1 MPKQLSCGQQQRVAP
16 ARAIVIKPSV
26 LLLDEPLSALDRR
39 LRQEMQVE
47 LLRIQRESGLT
58 TIFVTHDQEEALTL
72 SDKVAILDKGRIV
85 QMGAPE
91 TVYEKPLTRFAAEFL
106 GDSNFLVGTV
116 ENGAVRL
123 SDGTTVRS
131 ASPLPANSTKVTLAV
146 RPEKMSISAGN
157 AEGNSLAA
165 RITTVIYAGPVLSYL
180 LETKDGLPLKLFVQ
194 NRDGTVRKEGDS
206 VTLNWSPEHTVCVM
220 D

>member
-1 MPKQLSCGQQQRVAP
+1 M
-16 ARAIVIKPSV
+16 VIKPSV

-85 QMGAPE
+85 QIGAPE

-106 GDSNFLVGTV
+106 GDSNFLKGKV
-116 ENGAVRL
+116 ESGAVRL
-123 SDGTTVRS
+123 ADGTVVHATGT
-131 ASPLPANSTKVTLAV
+131 LPADGAQTTLAV
-146 RPEKMSISAGN
+146 RPEKMFVVKDPSPGN
-157 AEGNSLAA
+157 RLTA
-165 RITTVIYAGPVLSYL
+165 RITTVIYAGQALSYI
-180 LETKDGLPLKLFVQ
+180 LETADGMQVKLFAQ
-194 NRDGTVRKEGDS
+194 NRDGNVLKQGETVVLG
-206 VTLNWSPEHTVCVM
+206 WSADHTVAVA